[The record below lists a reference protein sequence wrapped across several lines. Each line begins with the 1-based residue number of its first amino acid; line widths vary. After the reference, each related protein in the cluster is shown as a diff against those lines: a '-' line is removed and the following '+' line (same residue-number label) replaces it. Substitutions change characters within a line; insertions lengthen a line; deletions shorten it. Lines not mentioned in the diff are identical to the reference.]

1 MARYGT
7 SRMEAVS
14 KKPWGYSID
23 AIQNSRLPT
32 GRHRPNFRNVLR
44 VRTGGGGLEEI
55 VVTATRR
62 EQNLQDVPISI
73 VAVTGD
79 SLQMRGLDSLERVS
93 QAIPNLIVTGGGGG
107 TGQTNF
113 TVRGIPNVGTYV
125 DGVWQVGTNGLLTEG
140 FVDIDRIEVLR
151 GPQGTEFGRDSTG
164 GAIRIWTKKPSDT
177 YNADVSATVGS
188 YQRHDVTASVDLPI
202 VTDKLLTRITGASL
216 NRDGY
221 IDSLTTGAAGG
232 NIDQQIFRGDMLWTP
247 TDKLTWRFN
256 YQYDSNKS
264 IEPRLQD
271 AVFKGTYPQAG
282 QAVGVPDLYEAAGAG
297 AYNAITMTAG
307 YPGGQ
312 VGEWQNRSNI
322 TQPNDFQTKQFSSD
336 LTWQLTDKMK
346 LEFLTAQTDQQV
358 YLNTDWD
365 NSQWDL
371 VTDVNQNHLRVF
383 SQDIQLTGGGDRV
396 KWVGGLYYWNQGNYA
411 RSTRYQVEEF
421 VSGLYNINTAYA
433 NPICTSVHH
442 ADPHPPAFG
451 TLSDCQDVYA
461 AASGPGGRF
470 DALTH
475 YTQDGWAA
483 YGEATISL
491 TKKIDMT
498 VGMRHHDQNDDAT
511 PLTIV
516 PGATAPRAPLANQ
529 RFVGDV
535 FNGSSVGQVST
546 PSSFDKNTY
555 RFSVQDQFTQD
566 VMAYIGYSE
575 GFNSGGASVY
585 TDPST
590 AQRVVA
596 PYAPQFLKNTEI
608 GIRSDLANKHL
619 RINATIFH
627 TQWDDIQSLA
637 AVFDSSGH
645 QLPILTNQN
654 VGSALA
660 QGAEIEMTIVP
671 TAKWLFNLNIG
682 YLDAKYTDINP
693 GTFALDTNTAFAQAP
708 EHTGSAGIQYTASL
722 NKGSSIVTRVD
733 YLYQGQFWRSLPFLR
748 TSFWTAVPAGF
759 DESGGQGTVNLRM
772 AYQPGNSNWTLAVFG
787 TNLTDERL
795 INSGFFHGIWGFDF
809 ATVGRP
815 REGGIQFN
823 FKFQ

>member
-1 MARYGT
+1 MR
-7 SRMEAVS
+7 SKAV
-14 KKPWGYSID
+14 GCLL
-23 AIQNSRLPT
+23 AATVPT
-32 GRHRPNFRNVLR
+32 FV
-44 VRTGGGGLEEI
+44 TFYAYAQEGGGLEEI

-79 SLQMRGLDSLERVS
+79 TLQMRGLDSLERVS
-93 QAIPNLIVTGGGGG
+93 QSIPNLIVTGGGGG

-177 YNADVSATVGS
+177 YNADVTATVGS
-188 YQRHDVTASVDLPI
+188 YDRHDVQASVDLPI
-202 VTDKLLTRITGASL
+202 TDKLLSRFTAASL

-221 IDSLTTGAAGG
+221 IYSLTTGQSGG
-232 NIDQQIFRGDMLWTP
+232 NIDQQIARADLLWTP
-247 TDKLTWRFN
+247 TEKLTWRFN

-297 AYNAITMTAG
+297 AYNAHTMTAG
-307 YPGGQ
+307 YPGGL

-322 TQPNDFQTKQFSSD
+322 TQPNDFETKQFSSD
-336 LTWQLTDKMK
+336 ATWQLNDKMK
-346 LEFLTAQTDQQV
+346 IEFLTAQTDQQV

-371 VTDVNQNHLRVF
+371 VDDVNQNHLRVF

-396 KWVGGLYYWNQGNYA
+396 KWVGGLYYWNQGNYT

-421 VSGLYNINTAYA
+421 VSGLYDINKAYA
-433 NPICTSVHH
+433 SPICTSVQ
-442 ADPHPPAFG
+442 HPRPVPPG
-451 TLSDCQDVYA
+451 PPPLSDCQDVYA

-491 TKKIDMT
+491 TKKIDT
-498 VGMRHHDQNDDAT
+498 TLGMRHHDQNDDAT

-516 PGATAPRAPLANQ
+516 PGVTAPRAPLANQ
-529 RFVGDV
+529 RFVGNIYD
-535 FNGSSVGQVST
+535 GSSVGQVST

-566 VMAYIGYSE
+566 TMGYIGYSE

-596 PYAPQFLKNTEI
+596 PYQPQFLQNTEV
-608 GIRSDLANKHL
+608 GIRTDLAQKHL
-619 RINATIFH
+619 RVNATLFH
-627 TQWDDIQSLA
+627 TVWTDIQSLA
-637 AVFDSSGH
+637 AVFDAQGH

-660 QGAEIEMTIVP
+660 KGAELEMTIVP
-671 TAKWLFNLNIG
+671 TEKWLFNVNVG
-682 YLDAKYTDINP
+682 YLDAHYTEINP

-708 EHTGSAGIQYTASL
+708 EHTGSVGIQYNASL
-722 NKGSSIVTRVD
+722 NKGSSLTTRVD

-748 TSFWTAVPAGF
+748 TDFWTAVPAGF
-759 DESGGQGTVNLRM
+759 DESGGQGIINARVQYN
-772 AYQPGNSNWTLAVFG
+772 PGGGKWSLAVFG
-787 TNLTDERL
+787 TNLTDERM

-815 REGGIQFN
+815 REGGVAFN

>member
-1 MARYGT
+1 MR
-7 SRMEAVS
+7 S
-14 KKPWGYSID
+14 KTVGCLL
-23 AIQNSRLPT
+23 AATVPT
-32 GRHRPNFRNVLR
+32 FV
-44 VRTGGGGLEEI
+44 TFYAYAQEGGGLEEI

-79 SLQMRGLDSLERVS
+79 TLQMRGLDSLERVS
-93 QAIPNLIVTGGGGG
+93 QSIPNLIVTGGGGG

-140 FVDIDRIEVLR
+140 FVDVDRIEVLR

-177 YNADVSATVGS
+177 YNADLSVTAGS
-188 YQRHDVTASVDLPI
+188 YDRHDVTASIDLPI
-202 VTDKLLTRITGASL
+202 TDKLLTRFTGASL

-221 IDSLTTGAAGG
+221 IKSLTTGVSGG
-232 NIDQQIFRGDMLWTP
+232 NIDQQIARADMLWTP

-256 YQYDSNKS
+256 YQYDSNMS
-264 IEPRLQD
+264 IEPRIQD

-297 AYNAITMTAG
+297 AFNAITQTAG

-312 VGEWQNRSNI
+312 VGQWQNRSNI
-322 TQPNDFQTKQFSSD
+322 TLPNDITTKQFSSD
-336 LTWQLTDKMK
+336 ASLQLTDKMK
-346 LEFLTAQTDQQV
+346 LQFVTAQTEQDV
-358 YLNTDWD
+358 ALITDWD

-371 VTDVNQNHLRVF
+371 VTDVNQNRLRVF
-383 SQDIQLTGGGDRV
+383 SQEVQLTGGGDRV
-396 KWVGGLYYWNQGNYA
+396 KWVGGAYYWNQTNQTRG
-411 RSTRYQVEEF
+411 TRYQVEEF

-433 NPICTSVHH
+433 NPICTSVQ
-442 ADPHPPAFG
+442 HPRPVPPG
-451 TLSDCQDVYA
+451 VHYLSDCQDVYA

-470 DALTH
+470 DSITR
-475 YTQDGWAA
+475 YDQNGWAA
-483 YGEATISL
+483 FGEATVSL

-498 VGMRHHDQNDDAT
+498 LGMRHHDQNDLST
-511 PLTIV
+511 PESV
-516 PGATAPRAPLANQ
+516 VAGYTAPRAPNPNS

-535 FNGSSVGQVST
+535 FNGSSVGFTST
-546 PSSFDKNTY
+546 PSSFSKNTY

-566 VMAYIGYSE
+566 VMGYIGYSE

-590 AQRVVA
+590 AQRVVS
-596 PYAPQFLKNTEI
+596 PYLPQFLKNTEI

-619 RINATIFH
+619 RLNATLFH
-627 TQWDDIQSLA
+627 TDWQDIQSLA
-637 AVFDSSGH
+637 AVFDSQGH
-645 QLPILTNQN
+645 QLPILSTQN

-660 QGAEIEMTIVP
+660 KGAELEMTIVP
-671 TAKWLFNLNIG
+671 TEKWMFNLNVG
-682 YLDAKYTDINP
+682 YLNAAYTDIAP
-693 GTFALDTNTAFAQAP
+693 GTFALNTNTAFAQAP
-708 EHTGSAGIQYTASL
+708 EHTGSLGIQYTASL
-722 NKGSSIVTRVD
+722 NKGSSLTTRVD

-748 TSFWTAVPAGF
+748 TEFWTAVPAGF
-759 DESGGQGTVNLRM
+759 DESGGQGTVNARVQ
-772 AYQPGNSNWTLAVFG
+772 YNPGNGKWNLALFG
-787 TNLTDERL
+787 TNLTNEQL

-815 REGGIQFN
+815 REGGVQFN

>member
-1 MARYGT
+1 M
-7 SRMEAVS
+7 
-14 KKPWGYSID
+14 
-23 AIQNSRLPT
+23 
-32 GRHRPNFRNVLR
+32 
-44 VRTGGGGLEEI
+44 
-55 VVTATRR
+55 
-62 EQNLQDVPISI
+62 
-73 VAVTGD
+73 
-79 SLQMRGLDSLERVS
+79 
-93 QAIPNLIVTGGGGG
+93 
-107 TGQTNF
+107 
-113 TVRGIPNVGTYV
+113 
-125 DGVWQVGTNGLLTEG
+125 
-140 FVDIDRIEVLR
+140 
-151 GPQGTEFGRDSTG
+151 
-164 GAIRIWTKKPSDT
+164 
-177 YNADVSATVGS
+177 
-188 YQRHDVTASVDLPI
+188 
-202 VTDKLLTRITGASL
+202 
-216 NRDGY
+216 
-221 IDSLTTGAAGG
+221 
-232 NIDQQIFRGDMLWTP
+232 
-247 TDKLTWRFN
+247 
-256 YQYDSNKS
+256 
-264 IEPRLQD
+264 
-271 AVFKGTYPQAG
+271 
-282 QAVGVPDLYEAAGAG
+282 
-297 AYNAITMTAG
+297 
-307 YPGGQ
+307 
-312 VGEWQNRSNI
+312 
-322 TQPNDFQTKQFSSD
+322 
-336 LTWQLTDKMK
+336 
-346 LEFLTAQTDQQV
+346 
-358 YLNTDWD
+358 
-365 NSQWDL
+365 
-371 VTDVNQNHLRVF
+371 NQNHLRVF

-396 KWVGGLYYWNQGNYA
+396 KWVGGLYYWNQGNYT

-596 PYAPQFLKNTEI
+596 PYDPQFLKNTEI

-637 AVFDSSGH
+637 AVFDSRGAPASDLDEPERRQRVGQGRRARDDDRADREVAVQRQHRLPRRHVHGDQPGHVRARHEHGVRASAEAHGQRRHPVQREPEQGIVAHRRGSTTCTKASSG
-645 QLPILTNQN
+645 
-654 VGSALA
+654 G
-660 QGAEIEMTIVP
+660 
-671 TAKWLFNLNIG
+671 
-682 YLDAKYTDINP
+682 
-693 GTFALDTNTAFAQAP
+693 
-708 EHTGSAGIQYTASL
+708 
-722 NKGSSIVTRVD
+722 RC
-733 YLYQGQFWRSLPFLR
+733 RSCVR
-748 TSFWTAVPAGF
+748 RSGRAVPAGF
-759 DESGGQGTVNLRM
+759 DESGGQGIVNLRM
-772 AYQPGNSNWTLAVFG
+772 AYKPGDGELEPRGVRHEPHGRAPDQLGLLPRHLGLRLRDRG
-787 TNLTDERL
+787 T
-795 INSGFFHGIWGFDF
+795 S
-809 ATVGRP
+809 A
-815 REGGIQFN
+815 
-823 FKFQ
+823 

>member
-1 MARYGT
+1 MRSKTVGCLLAATVPTFVTFYAY
-7 SRMEAVS
+7 SQEA
-14 KKPWGYSID
+14 
-23 AIQNSRLPT
+23 
-32 GRHRPNFRNVLR
+32 
-44 VRTGGGGLEEI
+44 GGLEEI

-79 SLQMRGLDSLERVS
+79 SLQLRGLDSLERVS

-188 YQRHDVTASVDLPI
+188 YERHDVTASVDLPI

-221 IDSLTTGAAGG
+221 VQSLTTGASGG

-322 TQPNDFQTKQFSSD
+322 TQPNDFRTKQFSSD

-346 LEFLTAQTDQQV
+346 LQLVTAQTDQEV

-371 VTDVNQNHLRVF
+371 VTDINQNHLRVF
-383 SQDIQLTGGGDRV
+383 SQEAQLTGGGDRV

-442 ADPHPPAFG
+442 PDPHPPAFG

-483 YGEATISL
+483 FGEATISL

-498 VGMRHHDQNDDAT
+498 VGMRHHDQNDEAT

-516 PGATAPRAPLANQ
+516 PGATAPRALLAND

-535 FNGSSVGQVST
+535 FMGSSVGQTST

-566 VMAYIGYSE
+566 FMGYIGYSE

-596 PYAPQFLKNTEI
+596 PYDPQFLKNTEI

-627 TQWDDIQSLA
+627 TQWEDIQSLA
-637 AVFDSSGH
+637 AVFDSAGH

-660 QGAEIEMTIVP
+660 TGAELEMTVVP
-671 TAKWLFNLNIG
+671 TAKWLFNINIG
-682 YLDAKYTDINP
+682 YLDARYTEINP

-759 DESGGQGTVNLRM
+759 DESGGQGTVNARM
-772 AYQPGNSNWTLAVFG
+772 QYIPGDGKWSLAVFG

>member
-1 MARYGT
+1 
-7 SRMEAVS
+7 
-14 KKPWGYSID
+14 
-23 AIQNSRLPT
+23 
-32 GRHRPNFRNVLR
+32 
-44 VRTGGGGLEEI
+44 
-55 VVTATRR
+55 
-62 EQNLQDVPISI
+62 
-73 VAVTGD
+73 
-79 SLQMRGLDSLERVS
+79 
-93 QAIPNLIVTGGGGG
+93 
-107 TGQTNF
+107 
-113 TVRGIPNVGTYV
+113 
-125 DGVWQVGTNGLLTEG
+125 
-140 FVDIDRIEVLR
+140 
-151 GPQGTEFGRDSTG
+151 
-164 GAIRIWTKKPSDT
+164 
-177 YNADVSATVGS
+177 
-188 YQRHDVTASVDLPI
+188 
-202 VTDKLLTRITGASL
+202 
-216 NRDGY
+216 
-221 IDSLTTGAAGG
+221 
-232 NIDQQIFRGDMLWTP
+232 
-247 TDKLTWRFN
+247 
-256 YQYDSNKS
+256 
-264 IEPRLQD
+264 
-271 AVFKGTYPQAG
+271 
-282 QAVGVPDLYEAAGAG
+282 
-297 AYNAITMTAG
+297 MTAG

-336 LTWQLTDKMK
+336 ATWQITDKMK

-371 VTDVNQNHLRVF
+371 VDDVNQNHLRVF

-498 VGMRHHDQNDDAT
+498 LGMRHHDQNDDAI

-516 PGATAPRAPLANQ
+516 PGVTAPRAPLANQ

-535 FNGSSVGQVST
+535 FNGSSVGQVDT

-555 RFSVQDQFTQD
+555 RFSVQDQFTEN
-566 VMAYIGYSE
+566 VMGYIGYSE

-596 PYAPQFLKNTEI
+596 PYDPQSLKNTEI

-619 RINATIFH
+619 RMNATIFH
-627 TQWDDIQSLA
+627 TIWDDIQSLGRGVRFGGAPA
-637 AVFDSSGH
+637 AD
-645 QLPILTNQN
+645 
-654 VGSALA
+654 
-660 QGAEIEMTIVP
+660 
-671 TAKWLFNLNIG
+671 
-682 YLDAKYTDINP
+682 LDEP
-693 GTFALDTNTAFAQAP
+693 
-708 EHTGSAGIQYTASL
+708 
-722 NKGSSIVTRVD
+722 
-733 YLYQGQFWRSLPFLR
+733 R
-748 TSFWTAVPAGF
+748 TSAARW
-759 DESGGQGTVNLRM
+759 LR
-772 AYQPGNSNWTLAVFG
+772 ARSS
-787 TNLTDERL
+787 R
-795 INSGFFHGIWGFDF
+795 
-809 ATVGRP
+809 
-815 REGGIQFN
+815 
-823 FKFQ
+823 

>member
-1 MARYGT
+1 M
-7 SRMEAVS
+7 
-14 KKPWGYSID
+14 
-23 AIQNSRLPT
+23 
-32 GRHRPNFRNVLR
+32 
-44 VRTGGGGLEEI
+44 
-55 VVTATRR
+55 
-62 EQNLQDVPISI
+62 
-73 VAVTGD
+73 
-79 SLQMRGLDSLERVS
+79 
-93 QAIPNLIVTGGGGG
+93 
-107 TGQTNF
+107 
-113 TVRGIPNVGTYV
+113 
-125 DGVWQVGTNGLLTEG
+125 TEG

-188 YQRHDVTASVDLPI
+188 YDRHDVHGFGRFADL
-202 VTDKLLTRITGASL
+202 TEKLLTRFTGASL

-221 IDSLTTGAAGG
+221 MKSLTTGASGG
-232 NIDQQIFRGDMLWTP
+232 NIDQQILRGDLLWTP

-256 YQYDSNKS
+256 YQYDSNRS

-346 LEFLTAQTDQQV
+346 LQFVTAQTDQQV

-371 VTDVNQNHLRVF
+371 VDDVNQNHLRVF
-383 SQDIQLTGGGDRV
+383 SQEVQLTGGGDRV

-433 NPICTSVHH
+433 NPICTSVQ
-442 ADPHPPAFG
+442 HPRPVPPG
-451 TLSDCQDVYA
+451 PPPLSDCQDVYA

-483 YGEATISL
+483 FGEATISL

-498 VGMRHHDQNDDAT
+498 LGMRHHDQNDDAT

-516 PGATAPRAPLANQ
+516 PGATAPRAPLAND

-535 FNGSSVGQVST
+535 FIGSSVGQVST

-566 VMAYIGYSE
+566 FMGYIGYSE

-596 PYAPQFLKNTEI
+596 PYNPQFLKNTEI

-627 TQWDDIQSLA
+627 TQWEDIQSLA
-637 AVFDSSGH
+637 AVFDSAGH

-660 QGAEIEMTIVP
+660 QGAELEMTIVP
-671 TAKWLFNLNIG
+671 TEKWLFNLNIG
-682 YLDAKYTDINP
+682 YLDAKYTEINP

-748 TSFWTAVPAGF
+748 TVVLDRGSARASTRAAARA
-759 DESGGQGTVNLRM
+759 S
-772 AYQPGNSNWTLAVFG
+772 
-787 TNLTDERL
+787 
-795 INSGFFHGIWGFDF
+795 
-809 ATVGRP
+809 
-815 REGGIQFN
+815 
-823 FKFQ
+823 

>member
-1 MARYGT
+1 MRSKTVGCLLAATVPTFVTFYAY
-7 SRMEAVS
+7 SQEA
-14 KKPWGYSID
+14 
-23 AIQNSRLPT
+23 
-32 GRHRPNFRNVLR
+32 
-44 VRTGGGGLEEI
+44 GGLEEI

-79 SLQMRGLDSLERVS
+79 SLQLRGLDSLERVS

-151 GPQGTEFGRDSTG
+151 GPQGTEFGRDSSG

-188 YQRHDVTASVDLPI
+188 YERHDVTASVDLPI

-216 NRDGY
+216 SRDGY
-221 IDSLTTGAAGG
+221 VKSLTTGASGG

-256 YQYDSNKS
+256 YQYDSNRS

-322 TQPNDFQTKQFSSD
+322 TQPNDFRTKQFSSD

-346 LEFLTAQTDQQV
+346 LQLVTAQTDQEV

-371 VTDVNQNHLRVF
+371 VTDINQNHLRVF
-383 SQDIQLTGGGDRV
+383 SQEAQLTGGGDRV

-442 ADPHPPAFG
+442 PDPHPPAFG

-483 YGEATISL
+483 FGEATISL

-498 VGMRHHDQNDDAT
+498 VGMRHHDQNDEAT

-516 PGATAPRAPLANQ
+516 PGATAPRALLAND

-535 FNGSSVGQVST
+535 FMGSSVGQTST

-566 VMAYIGYSE
+566 FMGYIGYSE

-596 PYAPQFLKNTEI
+596 PYDPQFLKNTEI

-627 TQWDDIQSLA
+627 TQWEDIQSLA
-637 AVFDSSGH
+637 AVFDSAGH

-660 QGAEIEMTIVP
+660 TGAELEMTVVP
-671 TAKWLFNLNIG
+671 TAKWLFNINIG
-682 YLDAKYTDINP
+682 YLDARYTEINP

-759 DESGGQGTVNLRM
+759 DESGGQGTVNARM
-772 AYQPGNSNWTLAVFG
+772 QYIPGDGKWSLAVFG

-823 FKFQ
+823 FKFH

>member
-1 MARYGT
+1 
-7 SRMEAVS
+7 
-14 KKPWGYSID
+14 
-23 AIQNSRLPT
+23 
-32 GRHRPNFRNVLR
+32 
-44 VRTGGGGLEEI
+44 
-55 VVTATRR
+55 
-62 EQNLQDVPISI
+62 
-73 VAVTGD
+73 
-79 SLQMRGLDSLERVS
+79 MRGLDSLERVS
-93 QAIPNLIVTGGGGG
+93 QSIPNLIVTGGGGG

-125 DGVWQVGTNGLLTEG
+125 DGVWQVGTNGFLTEG

-164 GAIRIWTKKPSDT
+164 GAIRIWTKKPSDQ
-177 YNADVSATVGS
+177 YNADVTATVGS
-188 YQRHDVTASVDLPI
+188 YQRHDVQASVDLPI
-202 VTDKLLTRITGASL
+202 TDKLLSRFTAASL

-221 IDSLTTGAAGG
+221 IDSLTTGASGG
-232 NIDQQIFRGDMLWTP
+232 NIDQQIARADLLWTP
-247 TDKLTWRFN
+247 TEKLTWRFN

-336 LTWQLTDKMK
+336 ATWQVTDKLK

-371 VTDVNQNHLRVF
+371 VDRRQPEPPPRVQPRRTADRRRGPREVGRRLVLLEPGQLHAQHALPGRGVRVGPVQHQHGVREPDLHVRPSRRPASAGVRHPKRLPRRVCGSERSRRSVRRAHALHPGRLGGVRRGDHQPHQEDRHDRRHASPRPERRRDSADDRARARLR
-383 SQDIQLTGGGDRV
+383 RV
-396 KWVGGLYYWNQGNYA
+396 R
-411 RSTRYQVEEF
+411 RSR
-421 VSGLYNINTAYA
+421 
-433 NPICTSVHH
+433 TS
-442 ADPHPPAFG
+442 
-451 TLSDCQDVYA
+451 
-461 AASGPGGRF
+461 
-470 DALTH
+470 
-475 YTQDGWAA
+475 
-483 YGEATISL
+483 
-491 TKKIDMT
+491 
-498 VGMRHHDQNDDAT
+498 
-511 PLTIV
+511 
-516 PGATAPRAPLANQ
+516 
-529 RFVGDV
+529 
-535 FNGSSVGQVST
+535 GSSAICSTVLRSARCRT

-596 PYAPQFLKNTEI
+596 PYDPQFLKNTEI

-637 AVFDSSGH
+637 AVFDSAGH

-660 QGAEIEMTIVP
+660 QGAELEMTIVP
-671 TAKWLFNLNIG
+671 TEKWLFNVNIG
-682 YLDAKYTDINP
+682 YLDAHVHGDQSRARSRSTRTRRSRKRRSTP
-693 GTFALDTNTAFAQAP
+693 AA
-708 EHTGSAGIQYTASL
+708 SA
-722 NKGSSIVTRVD
+722 SSTQR
-733 YLYQGQFWRSLPFLR
+733 
-748 TSFWTAVPAGF
+748 A
-759 DESGGQGTVNLRM
+759 
-772 AYQPGNSNWTLAVFG
+772 
-787 TNLTDERL
+787 
-795 INSGFFHGIWGFDF
+795 
-809 ATVGRP
+809 
-815 REGGIQFN
+815 
-823 FKFQ
+823 

>member
-1 MARYGT
+1 MRCRAAGCLLAAT
-7 SRMEAVS
+7 
-14 KKPWGYSID
+14 I
-23 AIQNSRLPT
+23 PT
-32 GRHRPNFRNVLR
+32 FV
-44 VRTGGGGLEEI
+44 TFYAFAQESQGGLEEI

-79 SLQMRGLDSLERVS
+79 TLQLRGLDSLERVS
-93 QAIPNLIVTGGGGG
+93 QAIPNLVVTGGGGG

-125 DGVWQVGTNGLLTEG
+125 DGVWQVGTNGLLTQG

-164 GAIRIWTKKPSDT
+164 GAIRIWTKKPSDQ
-177 YNADVSATVGS
+177 YNGDVTVTAGS
-188 YQRHDVTASVDLPI
+188 YDRHDVTASVDLPI
-202 VTDKLLTRITGASL
+202 TDKFLTRFTGASL

-221 IDSLTTGAAGG
+221 VYSLTTGKSGG
-232 NIDQQIFRGDMLWTP
+232 DMDQQIFRGDALWTP
-247 TDKLTWRFN
+247 SDKLTWRFN
-256 YQYDSNKS
+256 YQYDSNVS
-264 IEPRLQD
+264 TEPRLQD

-282 QAVGVPDLYEAAGAG
+282 QAVGVPDLYEAAGQG
-297 AYNAITMTAG
+297 AYNAQTMTAG
-307 YPGGQ
+307 YPGGL

-322 TQPNDFQTKQFSSD
+322 TQPNDFVTKQFSSD
-336 LTWQLTDKMK
+336 LTWDLTDKMK
-346 LEFLTAQTDQQV
+346 IQFITAQTDQDV

-371 VTDVNQNHLRVF
+371 VDDVNQNHLRVF
-383 SQDIQLTGGGDRV
+383 SQEIQLTGGTDRV
-396 KWVGGLYYWNQGNYA
+396 KWVGGAYYWDQLNQT

-421 VSGLYNINTAYA
+421 VSGLYDINAAYA
-433 NPICTSVHH
+433 NPICTSVQ
-442 ADPHPPAFG
+442 HPRPVPPG
-451 TLSDCQDVYA
+451 PPPLSDCEDVYA

-470 DALTH
+470 DSITRYDQHGYALF
-475 YTQDGWAA
+475 
-483 YGEATISL
+483 GEATISL

-498 VGMRHHDQNDDAT
+498 IGMRHHDQHDLST
-511 PLTIV
+511 PESVV
-516 PGATAPRAPLANQ
+516 PGVTAPRAPSAND

-535 FNGSSVGQVST
+535 YNGSSVGFTPT

-555 RFSVQDQFTQD
+555 RFSVQDQFTPD
-566 VMAYIGYSE
+566 FMGYIGYSE

-590 AQRVVA
+590 AQRVVS
-596 PYAPQFLKNTEI
+596 PYLPQLLKNTEV
-608 GIRSDLANKHL
+608 GIRSDLANKHV

-627 TQWDDIQSLA
+627 TEWQDIQSLA
-637 AVFDSSGH
+637 AVFDSAGH
-645 QLPILTNQN
+645 QLPILSTQN

-660 QGAEIEMTIVP
+660 TGAELEMTFVP
-671 TAKWLFNLNIG
+671 GEHWLFNVNLG
-682 YLDAKYTDINP
+682 YLDARYTEIAA
-693 GTFALDTNTAFAQAP
+693 GTFALDTGTAFAQAP
-708 EHTGSAGIQYTASL
+708 KDTGSIGAQYTASL
-722 NKGSSIVTRVD
+722 NKGASLTARVD

-748 TSFWTAVPAGF
+748 TDFWTAVPAGF
-759 DESGGQGTVNLRM
+759 DESGGSGIVNARL
-772 AYQPGNSNWTLAVFG
+772 AYSPPKANWNIAVFG

-815 REGGIQFN
+815 REGGVSFN

>member
-1 MARYGT
+1 MR
-7 SRMEAVS
+7 S
-14 KKPWGYSID
+14 KTVGCLL
-23 AIQNSRLPT
+23 AATVPT
-32 GRHRPNFRNVLR
+32 FV
-44 VRTGGGGLEEI
+44 TFYAYAQEGLEEI

-79 SLQMRGLDSLERVS
+79 SLQLRGLDSLERVS

-216 NRDGY
+216 SRDGY
-221 IDSLTTGAAGG
+221 VKSLTTGASGG

-346 LEFLTAQTDQQV
+346 LQLVTAQTDQEV

-371 VTDVNQNHLRVF
+371 VTDINQNHLRVF
-383 SQDIQLTGGGDRV
+383 SQEVQLTGGGDRV
-396 KWVGGLYYWNQGNYA
+396 KWVGGAYYWNQGNYA

-433 NPICTSVHH
+433 NPICTSVQ
-442 ADPHPPAFG
+442 HPRPVPPG
-451 TLSDCQDVYA
+451 PPPLSDCQDVYA

-483 YGEATISL
+483 FGEATISL

-498 VGMRHHDQNDDAT
+498 LGMRHHDQNDDAT

-516 PGATAPRAPLANQ
+516 PGATAPRAPLAND

-535 FNGSSVGQVST
+535 FMGSSVGQTST
-546 PSSFDKNTY
+546 PSSFSQEHLPVL
-555 RFSVQDQFTQD
+555 RAGSVHPGLHGLHRLLRGLQLGWRVGVYGSVDGPTRRRAVQPA
-566 VMAYIGYSE
+566 VPEEHRNRYSLGPRE
-575 GFNSGGASVY
+575 QA
-585 TDPST
+585 
-590 AQRVVA
+590 
-596 PYAPQFLKNTEI
+596 
-608 GIRSDLANKHL
+608 LANQ
-619 RINATIFH
+619 R
-627 TQWDDIQSLA
+627 DDLPHA
-637 AVFDSSGH
+637 AGRTSSR
-645 QLPILTNQN
+645 LPRCLTRRGTSCRSLTNQN

-660 QGAEIEMTIVP
+660 QGAELEMTIVP
-671 TAKWLFNLNIG
+671 TDEAAVQPQHRLPRRQVHG
-682 YLDAKYTDINP
+682 DHP
-693 GTFALDTNTAFAQAP
+693 GTFAAQHEYSVRGSTEAHRQRRHTVHRKP
-708 EHTGSAGIQYTASL
+708 EQGIAS
-722 NKGSSIVTRVD
+722 
-733 YLYQGQFWRSLPFLR
+733 
-748 TSFWTAVPAGF
+748 
-759 DESGGQGTVNLRM
+759 
-772 AYQPGNSNWTLAVFG
+772 
-787 TNLTDERL
+787 
-795 INSGFFHGIWGFDF
+795 
-809 ATVGRP
+809 
-815 REGGIQFN
+815 
-823 FKFQ
+823 